1 MIGGG
6 ERAPGGGEGHEN
18 KEFKDSQ
25 KAGEVVLRIAR
36 LMEKIDS
43 PDQRTELASLI
54 ERNTRG
60 MSAEQAN
67 IFIDALEKVYYNL
80 GGSTASAGEGGGGSA
95 ASAGGEG
102 GSAGGEGSGD
112 SGSAGG
118 EAGSAGGDGGSAGGE
133 GGSAGGE
140 GGSAGGEGGSAD
152 DSGSAGGD
160 GGSAGGEG
168 GGDSGSAGGEDGSA
182 GGEGGSAGG
191 EGGSAGGDGGSA
203 GGEGGSAGGEGSG
216 DSGSAGGEGGSAGG
230 DGGSAGGEGGSAG
243 GEGSGDSGS
252 AGGEGGSAGGE
263 GGSAGGEEGESK
275 EKEIKDRAS
284 NILNTH
290 GDAFR
295 IWYEENKGESIRKLF
310 KGKSIDDLNAIE
322 SEYKAYHKKRID
334 DFINKEGSAFTNW
347 MRSEYGKGGT
357 RKLYSM
363 KGLDVDK
370 VFNKYLVF
378 RYPLVASGV
387 VDRSF
392 EESTNKAA
400 EQRWAA
406 LSKDRA
412 QRIIWRKD
420 EYLKKSRAEIQ
431 KEIQER
437 DRLQYKK
444 DSKTASNEELARLR
458 NLNRSVGEAT
468 WAGCSHDVAKF
479 IVNNAKTASNTF
491 EVSKDKDGKYI
502 VKDKSGNILDSNSA
516 EAIRAG
522 DIYRNI
528 ETYAKMSKYIAEG
541 KGPDGVYVGFT
552 AEQKKNEEKLLLLAF
567 RSSMEKAKGF
577 NEQNIPNR
585 DKVVIDNYEKIAIE
599 AAKRAAHGA
608 SIDDVMR
615 GFKVVERVVNEK
627 KTEKHRSAIQRI
639 KDFFSGLF
647 GRKRAVP
654 ESAVAKAA
662 ENNGRTAAGT
672 STSAE
677 SGSGAE
683 NVTAGN
689 VKALTK
695 DTFEGMD
702 PAQATSFMNDALNK
716 KRAELGTS
724 NEAKF
729 NELKK
734 AVETWNGLSSNVKK
748 MILGRKDSKGLLSS
762 RNAEA
767 VRLLEEN
774 GLIVLG

>member
-6 ERAPGGGEGHEN
+6 ERALGGGEGHEY

-43 PDQRTELASLI
+43 PDQRTEFASFI
-54 ERNTRG
+54 ERATRG
-60 MSAEQAN
+60 MSAKQAD
-67 IFIDALEKVYYNL
+67 IAIDALEKVYYNL

-102 GSAGGEGSGD
+102 SL
-112 SGSAGG
+112 
-118 EAGSAGGDGGSAGGE
+118 AGGE
-133 GGSAGGE
+133 GGSAG
-140 GGSAGGEGGSAD
+140 
-152 DSGSAGGD
+152 
-160 GGSAGGEG
+160 
-168 GGDSGSAGGEDGSA
+168 
-182 GGEGGSAGG
+182 
-191 EGGSAGGDGGSA
+191 
-203 GGEGGSAGGEGSG
+203 G

-243 GEGSGDSGS
+243 GEGGS
-252 AGGEGGSAGGE
+252 AGGEGGSTGGEGGSTGGEGGSAGGE
-263 GGSAGGEEGESK
+263 GGESN

-284 NILNTH
+284 DILNTH

-295 IWYEENKGESIRKLF
+295 IWYKENKGESIRKLF
-310 KGKSIDDLNAIE
+310 EGKSIDDLNAIE

-334 DFINKEGSAFTNW
+334 DFINSEGSAFTNW
-347 MRSEYGKGGT
+347 MRSEYGKGSTGN
-357 RKLYSM
+357 LYSM

-370 VFNKYLVF
+370 VLNKYLVSKH
-378 RYPLVASGV
+378 PLVASGV

-400 EQRWAA
+400 EQRWEA

-412 QRIIWRKD
+412 QRIIWKKD

-502 VKDKSGNILDSNSA
+502 VKDKSGNILDPNSA

-552 AEQKKNEEKLLLLAF
+552 AEQKRNEEKLLLLAF

-627 KTEKHRSAIQRI
+627 KTEEHRSAIQRI
-639 KDFFSGLF
+639 KNFFSGLF

-662 ENNGRTAAGT
+662 ENNGRTTAGT

-683 NVTAGN
+683 NATAGN
-689 VKALTK
+689 VEALTK

-702 PAQATSFMNDALNK
+702 PAQATSFINEALNK
-716 KRAELGTS
+716 KRAEFGTS
-724 NEAKF
+724 SETKF

-734 AVETWNGLSSNVKK
+734 AVETWNSFSSNLKK
-748 MILGRKDSKGLLSS
+748 VILSRKDSKGLLSS

>member
-43 PDQRTELASLI
+43 PDQRTEFASLI
-54 ERNTRG
+54 ERVTRG
-60 MSAEQAN
+60 MSAKQVN
-67 IFIDALEKVYYNL
+67 IAIDALEKVYYNL
-80 GGSTASAGEGGGGSA
+80 GGSTAPTGEGGGGSA
-95 ASAGGEG
+95 ASA
-102 GSAGGEGSGD
+102 S
-112 SGSAGG
+112 
-118 EAGSAGGDGGSAGGE
+118 
-133 GGSAGGE
+133 
-140 GGSAGGEGGSAD
+140 
-152 DSGSAGGD
+152 
-160 GGSAGGEG
+160 
-168 GGDSGSAGGEDGSA
+168 
-182 GGEGGSAGG
+182 G

-203 GGEGGSAGGEGSG
+203 GGEGSGDSGSTGGEGGSADG
-216 DSGSAGGEGGSAGG
+216 GGSAGGEGGSAGG
-230 DGGSAGGEGGSAG
+230 DGA
-243 GEGSGDSGS
+243 S

-263 GGSAGGEEGESK
+263 GGESN

-284 NILNTH
+284 DILNTH

-295 IWYEENKGESIRKLF
+295 IWYKENKGESIRKLF

-334 DFINKEGSAFTNW
+334 DFINSEGSAFANW
-347 MRSEYGKGGT
+347 MRSEYGKGSI
-357 RKLYSM
+357 RNLYSM

-370 VFNKYLVF
+370 VLNKYLVSKH
-378 RYPLVASGV
+378 PLVASGV

-400 EQRWAA
+400 EQRWEA

-412 QRIIWRKD
+412 QRIIWKKD

-502 VKDKSGNILDSNSA
+502 VKDKSGNILDPNSA

-541 KGPDGVYVGFT
+541 KGPDGVYVGFSK
-552 AEQKKNEEKLLLLAF
+552 EQKRNEEKLLLLAF
-567 RSSMEKAKGF
+567 RSGMERAKGF
-577 NEQNIPNR
+577 NGQNISNG

-627 KTEKHRSAIQRI
+627 KTEEHRSAIQRI
-639 KDFFSGLF
+639 KNFFSGLF

-662 ENNGRTAAGT
+662 ENNGRTTAGT

-683 NVTAGN
+683 NATAGN
-689 VKALTK
+689 VEALTK

-702 PAQATSFMNDALNK
+702 PAKATSFINEALNK

-734 AVETWNGLSSNVKK
+734 AVETWNGLSSNMKK
-748 MILGRKDSKGLLSS
+748 IILGRKDSKGLLSS

>member
-6 ERAPGGGEGHEN
+6 ERALGGGEGHEY

-43 PDQRTELASLI
+43 PDQRTEFASFI
-54 ERNTRG
+54 ERATRG
-60 MSAEQAN
+60 MSAKQAD
-67 IFIDALEKVYYNL
+67 IAIDALEKVYYNL

-102 GSAGGEGSGD
+102 SL
-112 SGSAGG
+112 
-118 EAGSAGGDGGSAGGE
+118 AGGE
-133 GGSAGGE
+133 GGSAG
-140 GGSAGGEGGSAD
+140 
-152 DSGSAGGD
+152 
-160 GGSAGGEG
+160 
-168 GGDSGSAGGEDGSA
+168 
-182 GGEGGSAGG
+182 
-191 EGGSAGGDGGSA
+191 
-203 GGEGGSAGGEGSG
+203 G

-243 GEGSGDSGS
+243 GEGGS
-252 AGGEGGSAGGE
+252 AGGEGGSTGGEGGSTGGEGGSAGGDGGSTGGEGGSAGGGGSYEAEKSPEEIMEIVELAGEEGSTGGEGGSAGGE
-263 GGSAGGEEGESK
+263 GGESN

-284 NILNTH
+284 DILNTH

-295 IWYEENKGESIRKLF
+295 IWYKENKGESIRKLF
-310 KGKSIDDLNAIE
+310 EGKSIDDLNAIE

-334 DFINKEGSAFTNW
+334 DFINSEGSAFTNW
-347 MRSEYGKGGT
+347 MRSEYGKGSTGN
-357 RKLYSM
+357 LYSM

-370 VFNKYLVF
+370 VLNKYLVSKH
-378 RYPLVASGV
+378 PLVASGV

-400 EQRWAA
+400 EQRWEA

-412 QRIIWRKD
+412 QRIIWKKD

-502 VKDKSGNILDSNSA
+502 VKDKSGNILDPNSA

-552 AEQKKNEEKLLLLAF
+552 AEQKRNEEKLLLLAF

-627 KTEKHRSAIQRI
+627 KTEEHRSAIQRI
-639 KDFFSGLF
+639 KNFFSGLF

-662 ENNGRTAAGT
+662 ENNGRTTAGT

-683 NVTAGN
+683 NATAGN
-689 VKALTK
+689 VEALTK

-702 PAQATSFMNDALNK
+702 PAQATSFINEALNK
-716 KRAELGTS
+716 KRAEFGTS
-724 NEAKF
+724 SETKF

-734 AVETWNGLSSNVKK
+734 AVETWNSFSSNLKK
-748 MILGRKDSKGLLSS
+748 VILSRKDSKGLLSS

>member
-43 PDQRTELASLI
+43 PDQRTEFASLI
-54 ERNTRG
+54 ERVTRG
-60 MSAEQAN
+60 MSAKQVN
-67 IFIDALEKVYYNL
+67 IAIDALEKVYYNL
-80 GGSTASAGEGGGGSA
+80 GGSTAPTGEGGGGSA
-95 ASAGGEG
+95 ASA
-102 GSAGGEGSGD
+102 S
-112 SGSAGG
+112 
-118 EAGSAGGDGGSAGGE
+118 
-133 GGSAGGE
+133 
-140 GGSAGGEGGSAD
+140 
-152 DSGSAGGD
+152 
-160 GGSAGGEG
+160 
-168 GGDSGSAGGEDGSA
+168 
-182 GGEGGSAGG
+182 G

-203 GGEGGSAGGEGSG
+203 GGEGSGDSGSTGGEGGSADG
-216 DSGSAGGEGGSAGG
+216 GGSAGGEGGSAGG
-230 DGGSAGGEGGSAG
+230 DGA
-243 GEGSGDSGS
+243 S

-263 GGSAGGEEGESK
+263 GGESN

-284 NILNTH
+284 DILNTH

-295 IWYEENKGESIRKLF
+295 IWYKENKGESIRKLF

-334 DFINKEGSAFTNW
+334 DFINSEGSAFANW
-347 MRSEYGKGGT
+347 MRSEYGKGSI
-357 RKLYSM
+357 RNLYSM

-370 VFNKYLVF
+370 VLNKYLVSKH
-378 RYPLVASGV
+378 PLVASGV

-400 EQRWAA
+400 EQRWEA

-412 QRIIWRKD
+412 QRIIWKKD

-502 VKDKSGNILDSNSA
+502 VKDKSGNILDPNSA

-552 AEQKKNEEKLLLLAF
+552 AEQKRNEEKLLLLAF

-627 KTEKHRSAIQRI
+627 RRKNIEV
-639 KDFFSGLF
+639 LF
-647 GRKRAVP
+647 R
-654 ESAVAKAA
+654 E
-662 ENNGRTAAGT
+662 
-672 STSAE
+672 
-677 SGSGAE
+677 
-683 NVTAGN
+683 
-689 VKALTK
+689 
-695 DTFEGMD
+695 
-702 PAQATSFMNDALNK
+702 
-716 KRAELGTS
+716 
-724 NEAKF
+724 
-729 NELKK
+729 
-734 AVETWNGLSSNVKK
+734 
-748 MILGRKDSKGLLSS
+748 
-762 RNAEA
+762 
-767 VRLLEEN
+767 
-774 GLIVLG
+774 